1 MSIKRIG
8 ISGMGA
14 LGILY
19 GHYLTEKLGKDSVYF
34 IMDEPRLRRFN
45 QQHPTCNGKETDF
58 QVLGDPGESP
68 PADLLIFA
76 VKATDLEKSM
86 ETAAP
91 HIGEETILL
100 SLLNGI
106 SSEEILG
113 ERFGKGRVLFCVA
126 QGMDAVKIGHQ
137 LTYTKMGH
145 LLVGVPED
153 EPEKV
158 PLLDDVCRLFD
169 EIQIPYERDPDIRRR
184 IWSKFMLNVG
194 VNQTVM
200 VWEGTYGTIQQPG
213 PAREQMKEA
222 MREVILLCRYEGIP
236 VTEEDLEYY
245 VALVD
250 TLSPDG
256 MPSMRQDGLARRPSE
271 VEFFAGTVLKLAVK
285 HHLDL
290 PVNQELYNR
299 IKAMESRY
307 VK

>member
-19 GHYLTEKLGKDSVYF
+19 GHYMTEKLGRESVYF
-34 IMDEPRLRRFN
+34 IMDEGRIQRFK
-45 QQHPTCNGKETDF
+45 QQPPTCNGEETDF
-58 QVLGDPGESP
+58 QVLGSPGEAA
-68 PADLLIFA
+68 PADLVIFA

-86 ETAAP
+86 ESAAP
-91 HIGEETILL
+91 HIGKETIIL

-113 ERFGKGRVLFCVA
+113 ERFGKERVLYCVA
-126 QGMDAVKIGHQ
+126 QGMDAVKIGQQ

-153 EPEKV
+153 EPEKG
-158 PLLDDVCRLFD
+158 PLLERVCRLFD
-169 EIQIPYERDPDIRRR
+169 EIQLPYERDPDIRRR

-200 VWEGTYGTIQQPG
+200 VQEGTYGTIQQAG

-236 VTEEDLEYY
+236 VTEEDLDYY

-250 TLSPDG
+250 TLSPEG
-256 MPSMRQDGLARRPSE
+256 MPSMRQDGLAKRPSE
-271 VEFFAGTVLKLAVK
+271 VEFFAGTVLKLAEK
-285 HHLDL
+285 YHLDL
-290 PVNQELYNR
+290 PVNRELYKR

>member
-1 MSIKRIG
+1 
-8 ISGMGA
+8 
-14 LGILY
+14 
-19 GHYLTEKLGKDSVYF
+19 
-34 IMDEPRLRRFN
+34 
-45 QQHPTCNGKETDF
+45 
-58 QVLGDPGESP
+58 
-68 PADLLIFA
+68 
-76 VKATDLEKSM
+76 
-86 ETAAP
+86 
-91 HIGEETILL
+91 
-100 SLLNGI
+100 
-106 SSEEILG
+106 
-113 ERFGKGRVLFCVA
+113 
-126 QGMDAVKIGHQ
+126 
-137 LTYTKMGH
+137 
-145 LLVGVPED
+145 
-153 EPEKV
+153 
-158 PLLDDVCRLFD
+158 
-169 EIQIPYERDPDIRRR
+169 
-184 IWSKFMLNVG
+184 MLNVG
-194 VNQTVM
+194 VNQIVM
-200 VWEGTYGTIQQPG
+200 VHEGTYGTIQQPG

>member
-1 MSIKRIG
+1 
-8 ISGMGA
+8 MGA

-19 GHYLTEKLGKDSVYF
+19 GHHMTEKLGKDSVYF
-34 IMDEPRLRRFN
+34 IMDEPRLQRFN
-45 QQHPTCNGKETDF
+45 QQPPTCNGEETDF
-58 QVLGDPGESP
+58 QVLGDPGGAP
-68 PADLLIFA
+68 PADLVIFA

-91 HIGEETILL
+91 HIGEEILL

-106 SSEEILG
+106 TSEEILG
-113 ERFGKGRVLFCVA
+113 ERFGKERVLYCVA
-126 QGMDAVKIGHQ
+126 QGMDAVKIGHR

-153 EPEKV
+153 EPEKG
-158 PLLDDVCRLFD
+158 PLLDEVCRLFD
-169 EIQIPYERDPDIRRR
+169 EIRLPYERDPDIRRR

-213 PAREQMKEA
+213 PAREQMKAA
-222 MREVILLCRYEGIP
+222 MREVIQLCRCEGIP

-245 VALVD
+245 VTLVD

-271 VEFFAGTVLKLAVK
+271 VEFFAGTVLKLAEK

-307 VK
+307 VE

>member
-1 MSIKRIG
+1 
-8 ISGMGA
+8 MGA

-19 GHYLTEKLGKDSVYF
+19 GHHLTEKLGKDSVYF
-34 IMDEPRLRRFN
+34 IMDEPRLQRFN
-45 QQHPTCNGKETDF
+45 QQPPTCNGEETDF
-58 QVLGDPGESP
+58 QVLGDPGGAP
-68 PADLLIFA
+68 PADLVIFA

-106 SSEEILG
+106 TSEEILG
-113 ERFGKGRVLFCVA
+113 ERFGKERVLYCVA
-126 QGMDAVKIGHQ
+126 QGMDAVKIGHR

-153 EPEKV
+153 EPEKG
-158 PLLDDVCRLFD
+158 PLLDEVCRLFD
-169 EIQIPYERDPDIRRR
+169 EIRLPYERDPDIRRR

-213 PAREQMKEA
+213 PAREQMKAA
-222 MREVILLCRYEGIP
+222 MREVIQLCRCEGIP

-271 VEFFAGTVLKLAVK
+271 VEFFAGTVLKLAEK
-285 HHLDL
+285 HHLNL